1 MKVVTLMAEMAKLK
15 VKLSCSQEQFANL
28 LDKYFTQHLV
38 EPADQ
43 DAVPDFVMTLVRTKL
58 GHLCNGLRA
67 YPRITQGQW
76 LRIMMTSVEDAQEG
90 CPYHPQPATFD
101 ATLSEFQEMEKVLNA
116 QPDHEVMEVAEDSQV
131 LGSQPMRSDD
141 EAASDPPSDAKPKS
155 KEVADDSQVLDS
167 QPMRSDD
174 EAASDPPSDAEQD
187 SQVLDSQPMRS
198 DDSASD
204 PSSDAEPKSKKAK
217 TEEP

>member
-1 MKVVTLMAEMAKLK
+1 MGQFNTEMAKLRK
-15 VKLSCSQEQFANL
+15 EYNYHQLEWMARLRKILTLEKFSVDAKEQFANL

-43 DAVPDFVMTLVRTKL
+43 DA
-58 GHLCNGLRA
+58 
-67 YPRITQGQW
+67 
-76 LRIMMTSVEDAQEG
+76 
-90 CPYHPQPATFD
+90 
-101 ATLSEFQEMEKVLNA
+101 EMEKVLNA
-116 QPDHEVMEVAEDSQV
+116 QPDHEVM
-131 LGSQPMRSDD
+131 
-141 EAASDPPSDAKPKS
+141 
-155 KEVADDSQVLDS
+155 EVADDSQVLDS

-217 TEEP
+217 NEEP